1 MYSAVLYCSYCMY
14 CMYVLYHMFVLY
26 VLDDMYCT
34 VCIVLYCMVVTVC
47 TACMYCTICCVLCT
61 LQYVY
66 CIVCTTLLHFRLA
79 HIQDLSRGHQL
90 IAAILKFLSYCLKLK
105 VNRQYAIQPQLNTL
119 NILLGVLNKVSVW
132 HCM

>member
-1 MYSAVLYCSYCMY
+1 MYFTTFLFF
-14 CMYVLYHMFVLY
+14 MYVLYVLCHMIVLY
-26 VLDDMYCT
+26 VLDDIYC
-34 VCIVLYCMVVTVC
+34 TVC
-47 TACMYCTICCVLCT
+47 TACTACTVPYVLYCMYYVYLTICIL
-61 LQYVY
+61 YR
-66 CIVCTTLLHFRLA
+66 IILHFRLA

-132 HCM
+132 IWYVCGT